1 MTKELRAEIKRKATC
16 HGVFKYIIFVL
27 VFYALLA
34 YSWPYLDLLL
44 HIVKDESLGVY
55 EVVGWVEGDGVQRA
69 AINVSSINLSTTRFG
84 PDQSLNGRH
93 KSLKERKTRM
103 LNIEESHDSH

>member
-1 MTKELRAEIKRKATC
+1 MTYSSTLL
-16 HGVFKYIIFVL
+16 FFL
-27 VFYALLA
+27 VFWSLLA
-34 YSWPYLDLLL
+34 YSWSYLDLLL

-84 PDQSLNGRH
+84 PDQSLNGRD

-103 LNIEESHDSH
+103 LNTEESLDSH